1 MTRDITERQQAAEQL
16 EQARVALF
24 QAQKMEALGRLTGG
38 VAHDF
43 NNVLQVLRGNL
54 DLLTSRHESD
64 PWTIERLQ
72 KAIDATERGS
82 RLATHLLAFGR
93 QQALQ
98 PVVVNLERQLRDMDD
113 LLRRTLGQSIDIETL
128 VAPGLWHTMI
138 DPHQFENAVLN
149 LAVNAR
155 EAMPEGGKLTLE
167 LENEA
172 LDERYVAA
180 ESDVP
185 PGQ

>member
-1 MTRDITERQQAAEQL
+1 
-16 EQARVALF
+16 
-24 QAQKMEALGRLTGG
+24 
-38 VAHDF
+38 
-43 NNVLQVLRGNL
+43 
-54 DLLTSRHESD
+54 
-64 PWTIERLQ
+64 
-72 KAIDATERGS
+72 
-82 RLATHLLAFGR
+82 
-93 QQALQ
+93 
-98 PVVVNLERQLRDMDD
+98 D

-185 PGQ
+185 PGQYVMLAVTDNGVGMPAEILARAFDPFFSTKSEGAGTGLGLSMAYGFVKQSGGHIRIYSEVGYGTTVKAYFPRS